1 MELFTNLYAMAA
13 LGVCVLLHIL
23 CAILPD
29 AVARILNYINIGVHA
44 ASVVA
49 FAFFGLKIEEAVL
62 LYLISIFVYSLAQYI
77 RYNLTVKKAA
87 ASTEAD
93 TTAADT
99 TAAEPTEAE
108 TIEAEPTA
116 EPATE
121 ADTTEADATA
131 GTATD
136 TAQET
141 EGSV

>member
-29 AVARILNYINIGVHA
+29 TAARILNYVNIGVHA

-62 LYLISIFVYSLAQYI
+62 LYLISIFVYSLSQYI

-87 ASTEAD
+87 A
-93 TTAADT
+93 AAD
-99 TAAEPTEAE
+99 AEPVSVADTEAE
-108 TIEAEPTA
+108 PVAA
-116 EPATE
+116 V
-121 ADTTEADATA
+121 ADAA
-131 GTATD
+131 E
-136 TAQET
+136 ET

>member
-77 RYNLTVKKAA
+77 RYNVTVKKAA
-87 ASTEAD
+87 AST
-93 TTAADT
+93 
-99 TAAEPTEAE
+99 AAEPATEAN
-108 TIEAEPTA
+108 TTEAEPTA

-121 ADTTEADATA
+121 ADITA

>member
-77 RYNLTVKKAA
+77 RYNVTVKKAA
-87 ASTEAD
+87 ASA
-93 TTAADT
+93 
-99 TAAEPTEAE
+99 AAEAEPTTEAE
-108 TIEAEPTA
+108 TAEAEPTA
-116 EPATE
+116 EAVTE
-121 ADTTEADATA
+121 ADITA

>member
-93 TTAADT
+93 TTAA
-99 TAAEPTEAE
+99 EA
-108 TIEAEPTA
+108 TA

-121 ADTTEADATA
+121 ADTTEADTTEADITA

>member
-49 FAFFGLKIEEAVL
+49 FAFFGLKIEQAVL

-77 RYNLTVKKAA
+77 RYNVTVKKAA

-93 TTAADT
+93 TTEAEAATEADT
-99 TAAEPTEAE
+99 TAAEPTEA
-108 TIEAEPTA
+108 
-116 EPATE
+116 
-121 ADTTEADATA
+121 DTTEADITA

>member
-13 LGVCVLLHIL
+13 LGVCILFHIL

-29 AVARILNYINIGVHA
+29 TAARILNYVNIGVHA

-77 RYNLTVKKAA
+77 RYNVTVKKAA
-87 ASTEAD
+87 ASAAAEAATEAD
-93 TTAADT
+93 TTAA
-99 TAAEPTEAE
+99 EPIEAE
-108 TIEAEPTA
+108 TREAEPTA

-121 ADTTEADATA
+121 ADTTE

-136 TAQET
+136 TVQET

>member
-93 TTAADT
+93 TTAA
-99 TAAEPTEAE
+99 EPTEAE
-108 TIEAEPTA
+108 TAEAEPTA

-121 ADTTEADATA
+121 ADTTEADITA